1 MVAIVRCMD
10 RKDLIGYPRF
20 SRMVARV
27 RKIDK
32 LYGIVVP
39 EMAERAADEWLKRLA
54 AADIPSRR
62 VSDFQLLCRD
72 DNLRESDFF

>member
-27 RKIDK
+27 RKIDE
-32 LYGIVVP
+32 LFGIVVP
-39 EMAERAADEWLKRLA
+39 EMAERPTNGSGASPPRTYRADG
-54 AADIPSRR
+54 
-62 VSDFQLLCRD
+62 
-72 DNLRESDFF
+72 